1 MLVMN
6 TEKALLLYYGGKE
19 LHDICDTI
27 SSVKDDYGVVK
38 MKLTHYFEPKIN
50 LTFEVYNFHQMKQ
63 SQDESIDQFVT
74 RLKQK
79 AQRCNFYDNDREI
92 KDQVVFNCY
101 SDRLRRK
108 ALRDDLDLQNLVAA
122 ARAIELSNKQ
132 AALIKKKDQED
143 LNRLKKPEKYS
154 NKLKYFDKQ
163 KEPDFQRKCFS
174 CGDSWLHKNGK
185 SSCPAFRHT
194 CKKCGKHNHFESK
207 CKTKLQEINKIEL
220 SSSDSDDSYIY
231 TIKQINKLNS
241 KNNIKIEIN
250 DCDIEFQIDSG
261 ASVNVICEHD
271 FNKLKNIELKT
282 SKTKIFAYGSS
293 TPLPIMGCFYL

>member
-1 MLVMN
+1 M
-6 TEKALLLYYGGKE
+6 
-19 LHDICDTI
+19 
-27 SSVKDDYGVVK
+27 
-38 MKLTHYFEPKIN
+38 
-50 LTFEVYNFHQMKQ
+50 
-63 SQDESIDQFVT
+63 
-74 RLKQK
+74 
-79 AQRCNFYDNDREI
+79 
-92 KDQVVFNCY
+92 
-101 SDRLRRK
+101 
-108 ALRDDLDLQNLVAA
+108 AA

-132 AALIKKKDQED
+132 AALINEKDQED
-143 LNRLKKPEKYS
+143 LNGLKKPGKYS

-163 KEPDFQRKCFS
+163 KEHDFQRKCFL
-174 CGDSWLHKNGK
+174 CGDSWPHKNGK
-185 SSCPAFRHT
+185 SSCPAFGHT

-207 CKTKLQEINKIEL
+207 CKTKLHEINKIEL

-261 ASVNVICEHD
+261 AFVNVICEHD

-293 TPLPIMGCFYL
+293 TPLPIMGCFYSKITRRDKDENAKFYVISGKSKQENLLGIDSATNLGILKI